1 MFKKLKSIFRVLFLG
16 LVGIF
21 STVFFLL
28 SYHPAYAWYSI
39 TDIPAITLY
48 SCFSM
53 VTVSSYFFYKW
64 DVINWEYQILKKE
77 YLDWISKQKS
87 LTVFFVSIPVNLLIT
102 LCQLGLIKII
112 LHFTHLSIPAASNIS
127 LFFVNIVNF
136 FIIRT
141 YIFRY
146 ENKNYFH
153 QIFFY
158 SFFTII
164 GLIVNNK
171 IVELLVSNFEYLKGY
186 FLVESISIIIGDN
199 ATPQFI
205 TSALVGWIWFK
216 CHEKITFRKIN
227 YKNMLGFLK

>member
-16 LVGIF
+16 LIGIF

-87 LTVFFVSIPVNLLIT
+87 LTVFFVSILVNSVIT
-102 LCQLGLIKII
+102 VCQLGLIEII
-112 LHFTHLSIPAASNIS
+112 LHFSNFSISTASDIS
-127 LFFVNIVNF
+127 LFYIILINF
-136 FIIRT
+136 FIFRT
-141 YIFRY
+141 YVFAC
-146 ENKNYFH
+146 EEKNHIH
-153 QIFFY
+153 QAIY
-158 SFFTII
+158 YTII
-164 GLIVNNK
+164 SIVNLTVNYWAVYGIVNNFNWLNN
-171 IVELLVSNFEYLKGY
+171 LL
-186 FLVESISIIIGDN
+186 
-199 ATPQFI
+199 
-205 TSALVGWIWFK
+205 
-216 CHEKITFRKIN
+216 
-227 YKNMLGFLK
+227 LGFPTGYLR